1 MTLSF
6 TLGVHQLWD
15 EVQTMQTPGLYWL
28 NVDREQDAKTF
39 TNQMIAAQPIDC
51 NAALISIGAPPA
63 EIVGGPENFTNGPA
77 KLPIFLLPQEEKALL
92 QLSEDLTRI
101 LNPRESLLVLFSP
114 ASFWESIEKEVL
126 TCWVTNINTWLTQH
140 RCTLLVI
147 CHGSGVNN
155 IRKIF
160 ISKHRQLW
168 GLASLRGLQD
178 EYRYD
183 VAFWCNQNGVSAS
196 LDTVILHDGQGWR
209 IEEEKPRTLQ
219 PRNDD
224 FLYLAHANVLEG
236 APPLSENWSLFG
248 SNKALADAAYAA
260 QAATLIFS
268 LKQNDQIDELAHL
281 VHGLRRQR
289 GNALKLIVREN
300 APCLRFSDERL
311 LLACGANLIIPY
323 NAPLSRSLTMIESV
337 QGQVF
342 PRHVPADINVLLKAM
357 RPLNMKGYIPHPRFC
372 ETMLALMNNAL
383 LPEDSKGLLIA
394 LRPVPGLKVRQ
405 ALTLCHIRRFGDLV
419 TLDDERMT
427 LFLSSCRLNDLDV
440 ALRHIFPLP
449 VDEVFSNRM
458 VWYQDKQI
466 IAEIHQ
472 MQQSRPPHWQ
482 EPDVAD
488 IHSSNDPATGS
499 GKRAPQVPYP
509 ITLLHARGRESAS

>member
-6 TLGVHQLWD
+6 NLGVRQLWD
-15 EVQTMQTPGLYWL
+15 EVNTMQTPGLYWL
-28 NVDREQDAKTF
+28 NVDRDQDAKTF
-39 TNQMIAAQPIDC
+39 TNQIITSQSIDC
-51 NAALISIGAPPA
+51 GVALIGIGTPPA
-63 EIVGGPENFTNGPA
+63 EIVGSPESFTAGPE
-77 KLPIFLLPQEEKALL
+77 KLPLYLLPPDEKALL
-92 QLSEDLTRI
+92 QLPEDLTRI
-101 LNPRESLLVLFSP
+101 LNPRESLLILFSP
-114 ASFWESIEKEVL
+114 ASFWENIEKETL
-126 TCWVTNINTWLTQH
+126 TRWTTNITPWLTQR

-147 CHGSGVNN
+147 CHGNGANN

-160 ISKHRQLW
+160 IAQHRQLW
-168 GLASLRGLQD
+168 GLASLRWLQD
-178 EYRYD
+178 QYRYD
-183 VAFWCNQNGVSAS
+183 VAYWCNQNGVSAS
-196 LDTVILHDGQGWR
+196 LDTVIQHDEQGWR

-224 FLYLAHANVLEG
+224 FLYLAHADVLEG
-236 APPLSENWSLFG
+236 APPLSENWSLFS

-289 GNALKLIVREN
+289 GNALKLVIREN

-342 PRHVPADINVLLKAM
+342 PRHVPADINVLLQAM
-357 RPLNMKGYIPHPRFC
+357 RPLNMKGYIPHSRFC
-372 ETMLALMNNAL
+372 ETMLALMSNTL

-449 VDEVFSNRM
+449 VDEVFSNRQ
-458 VWYQDKQI
+458 VWHQDKLI

-472 MQQSRPPHWQ
+472 MQQNRPPHWQ

-488 IHSSNDPATGS
+488 IHHGDVPGAGSN
-499 GKRAPQVPYP
+499 KRAPQVPYP
-509 ITLLHARGRESAS
+509 ITLLHTRNRESAS